1 MVAIPGYQIVEKLYE
16 SAKSLVYRGIRD
28 SDQIPVILKVLKE
41 EYPTLDAIARFKLE
55 YDITRSLNLEGVIE
69 TYGLEKYQY
78 SLVMVLEDFGGESLN
93 RLLKNREF
101 YLEEFL
107 ILAIRITETLGE
119 IHASNI
125 IHKDINPSNIVFN
138 PTTGQVKI
146 IDFGIS
152 SILLRENPTLRNP
165 NILEGTLAYMSPEQ
179 TGRMNRAIDY
189 RTDLYS
195 LGVTFYELLTGT
207 LPFETTDALE
217 LVHCHIAKQPILPS
231 EVDTGIPKALSN
243 LVMKLL
249 AKTAEDRYQ
258 STWGIKA
265 DLQLCLK
272 QLQESDEISEFAL
285 GCQDIY
291 DKFQISQKLYGRER
305 EIETL
310 LAAFERV
317 AGGGDTGT
325 RGCGDAEIE
334 ESKIQV
340 ALETH
345 QRCDPKSKIEM
356 VLVSGYSGIGK
367 TALVQEIYKPI
378 TQKQGYFISG
388 KFDQLQRN
396 IPYRPFIHAFQELI
410 RQLLTESEAQIAV
423 WREKLDAAFG
433 INGQIII
440 DVIPEVKLIVGEQTA
455 VLELPPVE
463 SQNRF
468 NLVFKNFINV
478 FTQPDHPLV
487 IFLDDLQWI
496 DSASLKL
503 IQMLMTAPDSQNLLL
518 IGAYRSNEV
527 NSAHPLMLAL
537 EELNSTDAII
547 NHISLSSLDLA
558 NINQLIADTLNSTSE
573 TTLPLAELI
582 NSKTRGNSFFIKELL
597 KFLYENK
604 LINFDFS
611 PPTPRQQKAQA
622 TSDSPLVKGGEG
634 GNSKGGVQGGWQWNL
649 AQIQAIQITDNV
661 VELMVG
667 KIQKLS
673 ELSQHLLKFAACIGN
688 QFDSNTLSIV
698 SKKTQSETTA
708 ALWEAV
714 QEGFILPLG
723 DQYKYLQNYDQEGSD
738 EATVSYKFLHDRIQQ
753 SAYSLISEVDKKQV
767 HLKIGQ
773 LLLESTPPELL
784 EDKVFDI
791 VNQLNI
797 GIELITEQE
806 KKDELAQLNL
816 FAGKK
821 AKSSVAYEPALKYLN
836 VGRELLGKESWFKTY
851 ELTLALYGLAAEAAY
866 LNGDF
871 EQMEKLTDVVLQETK
886 TTLGKLKAYEVKIQ
900 ACTVQNKLLEAIKTA
915 LEVLQ
920 QLGVKLPQNPSQKDI
935 WIERVRTKLA
945 LVGKELSELINLPEM
960 TNPYKLAAMRII
972 ASVCTATY
980 FVAPQLWQMMVFQ
993 KIQLSLKY
1001 GNAPGSPFGYADYA
1015 MVLCG
1020 VEGDIDSGYRFAQ
1033 LALNL
1038 LPRLNAKEFKSK
1050 TFLLVE
1056 MYVRHWKE
1064 HIRKTLNPL
1073 LEAYQCGLETGD
1085 LEYGVFSIFLHSYHS
1100 YLLGKELVQLEQEM
1114 AAYRDAIA
1122 HFKQEQP
1129 LYLIQMYRQAVLNLM
1144 GQSENPCCLSGE
1156 SYNEEK
1162 NLPLHLAINDRY
1174 TIYNLYFNKLI
1185 LCYLFQDYSK
1195 AIEIAA
1201 IAEQLLLE
1209 GAIGL
1214 LVVPVFYFYD
1224 SLASLAV
1231 FSDVPKQEQQRILI
1245 KVAANQKKMKRWAH
1259 HAPMNYLH
1267 KFYLVEAE
1275 QHRVISQVNQ
1285 ARDYYDKAIAL
1296 AKENEYINEEALAH
1310 ELVAKFYLA
1319 QGKTK
1324 IAEVY
1329 MLDACYCY
1337 LRWGATAK
1345 VKDLQTR
1352 YPQLLERISETT
1364 KTKNTRI
1371 STSPITTGSA
1381 GTDVLDLA
1389 TVIKASQALSSEIVL
1404 DKLLVKF
1411 IKILMENAGA
1421 QRGLLIEEKN
1431 GNAFIQA
1438 EGAVDELEVKV
1449 FPSSHVELN
1458 QRFSPAIVNYVKRT
1472 RENLVIADA
1481 ENDSRFANDVYVA
1494 NNKPKSILCVP
1505 SLHQGKLIGILY
1517 LENNLITDAFTPDR
1531 IEVVQ
1536 ILTSQAAIAL
1546 ENARLYD
1553 EMKQEMAQRQRAEE
1567 TLRAITEGTAAVTGS
1582 DFFRSLVRH
1591 LADALQVKY
1600 AFITECTDSTN
1611 TQVHT
1616 LAFWKGENFRKNFA
1630 YLLTGTPCQH
1640 VIGGEVCC
1648 YWEHLQSL
1656 FPDDNDLVNLKA
1668 ESYLGVPLYDSS
1680 GNILGH
1686 LAVMDDKPMNHKPH
1700 DISILQIFAA
1710 RAGVELVRKR
1720 AEDALMRAR
1729 DELEIRVRERT
1740 AELTEANEQLEQLT
1754 DELKRSNQDLEQF
1767 AYIASHDLQEPLRAV
1782 ASYTQ
1787 MLAKRYQG
1795 KLDEKADIYI
1805 SFAVDGAT
1813 RMQQLIKDLL
1823 AYSRIGRHQLKL
1835 QPTDCNV
1842 VVNKVVKDLQLSIA
1856 ENQAKITVDSLPT
1869 VFADTSQI
1877 TLLFQNL
1884 ISNAI
1889 KYRGEASP
1897 QVDISAENQ
1906 SSGWLFKIRDNGI
1919 GISPEYAE
1927 QIFGIFQRLHTS
1939 DEYSGTGLGLAICQ
1953 RIVERHGGHIWV
1965 ESQLGKGA
1973 LFCFEI
1979 PILNGEPK

>member
-1 MVAIPGYQIVEKLYE
+1 MVAIAGYQIVEKLYE
-16 SAKSLVYRGIRD
+16 SAKSLVYRGMRVKD
-28 SDQIPVILKVLKE
+28 EVPVILKVLRH
-41 EYPTLDAIARFKLE
+41 EYPTPDAIARFKLE
-55 YDITRSLNLEGVIE
+55 YDITRNLNLEGVIK

-78 SLVMVLEDFGGESLN
+78 SLVMVLEDFGGVSLTQ
-93 RLLKNREF
+93 LLKKRKF
-101 YLEEFL
+101 HLEECL
-107 ILAIRITETLGE
+107 ILAIRITEILGE
-119 IHASNI
+119 IHAANI

-138 PTTGQVKI
+138 PTTGQIKI

-152 SILLRENPTLRNP
+152 TVLSRENPILRNP
-165 NILEGTLAYMSPEQ
+165 NVLEGTLAYMSPEQ
-179 TGRMNRAIDY
+179 TGRMNRVIDY
-189 RTDLYS
+189 RTDFYS
-195 LGVTFYELLTGT
+195 LGVTFYELLARK
-207 LPFETTDALE
+207 LPFETADALE
-217 LVHCHIAKQPILPS
+217 LVHCHIAKQPISPS
-231 EVDTGIPKALSN
+231 EIDSGIPKAVSN
-243 LVMKLL
+243 LVIKLL
-249 AKTAEDRYQ
+249 AKTAEERYQ
-258 STWGIKA
+258 SAWGIQS
-265 DLQLCLK
+265 DLQLCRK
-272 QLQESDEISEFAL
+272 QLQEKNEISEFSL
-285 GCQDIY
+285 GCQDIS
-291 DKFQISQKLYGRER
+291 DKFQISQKLYGREQ

-310 LAAFERV
+310 LAAFKRV
-317 AGGGDTGT
+317 SQG
-325 RGCGDAEIE
+325 
-334 ESKIQV
+334 
-340 ALETH
+340 
-345 QRCDPKSKIEM
+345 QREM

-367 TALVQEIYKPI
+367 SALVQEIHKPI
-378 TQKQGYFISG
+378 TKNWGYFISG
-388 KFDQLQRN
+388 KFDLLQRN
-396 IPYRPFIHAFQELI
+396 IPYHPFIQAFQELI
-410 RQLLTESEAQIAV
+410 RQLLTESEAQIAI
-423 WREKLDAAFG
+423 WRDKLEAAFG

-440 DVIPEVKLIVGEQTA
+440 DVIPELELIVGKQPT
-455 VLELPPVE
+455 VLELPPGE

-468 NLVFKNFINV
+468 NLVFQKFINV
-478 FTQPDHPLV
+478 FSQSEHPLV
-487 IFLDDLQWI
+487 MFLDDLQWI

-503 IQMLMTAPDSQNLLL
+503 IQMLMTAPDSQHLLL

-527 NSAHPLMLAL
+527 GAAHPLMLAL
-537 EELNSTDAII
+537 NEINNTNAII
-547 NHISLSSLDLA
+547 NHIFLSPLDLT
-558 NINQLIADTLNSTSE
+558 NINQLIADTFNSNPE

-582 NSKTRGNSFFIKELL
+582 NSKTRGNSFFIKEVL
-597 KFLYENK
+597 KFLYENN
-604 LINFDFS
+604 LLNFDF
-611 PPTPRQQKAQA
+611 KA
-622 TSDSPLVKGGEG
+622 SS
-634 GNSKGGVQGGWQWNL
+634 WQWNL
-649 AQIQAIQITDNV
+649 EQIQASQITDNV
-661 VELMVG
+661 AELMAS

-673 ELSQHLLKFAACIGN
+673 EPSQQILQFAACIGN
-688 QFDSNTLSIV
+688 QFDSKTLSII
-698 SKKTQSETTA
+698 SKITQFETIA
-708 ALWEAV
+708 LLWEAV
-714 QEGFILPLG
+714 QEGLIFPLG
-723 DQYKYLQNYDQEGSD
+723 DEYKYFQLQESEIRSHESESGGNYSELLLQDS
-738 EATVSYKFLHDRIQQ
+738 VSCSYKFLHDRIQQ
-753 SAYSLISEVDKKQV
+753 AAYSLISEADKKQV

-773 LLLESTPPELL
+773 LLLESTPLELL
-784 EDKVFDI
+784 EDKVSDI

-816 FAGKK
+816 IAGKK

-836 VGRELLGKESWFKTY
+836 IGRGLLGRKSWLQTY

-871 EQMEKLTDVVLQETK
+871 EQMETLADVVLQEAK
-886 TTLGKLKAYEVKIQ
+886 TTLDKLKTYEVKIQ
-900 ACTVQNKLLEAIKTA
+900 ACTVQNKLLEAINTA

-920 QLGVKLPQNPSQKDI
+920 QLGVKLPKNPSQKDI
-935 WIERVRTKLA
+935 WLGQLRTKLA
-945 LVGKELSELINLPEM
+945 LVGKQPSDLINLPEM
-960 TNPYKLAAMRII
+960 TNPDKLAAMRII

-1038 LPRLNAKEFKSK
+1038 LPRLHAKEFKSK

-1056 MYVRHWKE
+1056 MYIRHWKE
-1064 HIRKTLNPL
+1064 HIRETLNPL
-1073 LEAYQCGLETGD
+1073 LEAYQFGLEACD
-1085 LEYGVFSIFLHSYHS
+1085 LEYGVFSIFLYLYHS
-1100 YLLGKELVQLEQEM
+1100 YLIGKELVQLEKEM
-1114 AAYRDAIA
+1114 ADYSDAIA

-1129 LYLIQMYRQAVLNLM
+1129 FYLIQMYRQAVLNLM

-1156 SYNEEK
+1156 SYDEEK
-1162 NLPLHLAINDRY
+1162 NLHLHLAINDRY
-1174 TIYNLYFNKLI
+1174 TIYNLYLNKLI

-1195 AIEIAA
+1195 AIELAA
-1201 IAEQLLLE
+1201 IAKKLLLD
-1209 GAIGL
+1209 GAVGL
-1214 LVVPVFYFYD
+1214 LIVPVFYFYE
-1224 SLASLAV
+1224 SLTSLAV
-1231 FSDVPKQEQQRILI
+1231 FPDVQKQKQQRILRQ
-1245 KVAANQKKMKRWAH
+1245 VATNQKKMKLWAH

-1275 QHRVISQVNQ
+1275 RHRVLGRVNQ
-1285 ARDYYDKAIAL
+1285 AADDYDKAIAL
-1296 AKENEYINEEALAH
+1296 AKENEYIHEEALAH
-1310 ELVAKFYLA
+1310 ELGAKFYLA
-1319 QGKTK
+1319 QGKAK

-1345 VKDLQTR
+1345 VKDLHTR

-1364 KTKNTRI
+1364 KTKNATI
-1371 STSPITTGSA
+1371 STSPTTTES
-1381 GTDVLDLA
+1381 TRTEVLDLA
-1389 TVIKASQALSSEIVL
+1389 TVIKASLALSSEIVL
-1404 DKLLVKF
+1404 DKLLVKL
-1411 IKILMENAGA
+1411 IKILIENAGA
-1421 QRGLLIEEKN
+1421 QRGLLIQEKD
-1431 GNAFIQA
+1431 GNAFIQV
-1438 EGAVDELEVKV
+1438 EGAVNELEVKI

-1472 RENLVIADA
+1472 RESLVIADA
-1481 ENDSRFANDVYVA
+1481 ENNSRFANDVYVA

-1582 DFFRSLVRH
+1582 DFFHSLVRH

-1630 YLLTGTPCQH
+1630 YLLVGTPCQY
-1640 VIGGEVCC
+1640 VIGGKVCC
-1648 YWEHLQSL
+1648 YCEHLQSL
-1656 FPDDNDLVNLKA
+1656 FPDDNDLVELEA
-1668 ESYLGVPLYDSS
+1668 ESYLGVPLHDSS
-1680 GNILGH
+1680 GTILGH
-1686 LAVMDDKPMNHKPH
+1686 LAVMDNKPMNAQPH
-1700 DISILQIFAA
+1700 HISILQIFAA

-1720 AEDALMRAR
+1720 AEEALLKAR

-1740 AELTEANEQLEQLT
+1740 AELSEANEQLEQLT

-1795 KLDEKADIYI
+1795 RLDEKADLYI

-1823 AYSRIGRHQLKL
+1823 AYSRIGRNQLKL
-1835 QPTDCNV
+1835 QPTDCNA
-1842 VVNKVVKDLQLSIA
+1842 VVNKVLKDLQLSIA
-1856 ENQAKITVDSLPT
+1856 ENQAKIIVSPLPT
-1869 VFADTSQI
+1869 LLADTSQI

-1897 QVDISAENQ
+1897 QVDISAQQQN
-1906 SSGWLFKIRDNGI
+1906 SGWLFKIQDNGI
-1919 GISPEYAE
+1919 GIAPEYAE

-1939 DEYSGTGLGLAICQ
+1939 DEYPGTGLGLAICQ

-1965 ESQLGKGA
+1965 ESQLGIGA
-1973 LFCFEI
+1973 MFCFEL
-1979 PILNGEPK
+1979 PILNGEPR

>member
-1 MVAIPGYQIVEKLYE
+1 MVAIEGYQILGKLYE
-16 SAKSLVYRGIRD
+16 SAKSLVYRGIRVKD
-28 SDQIPVILKVLKE
+28 EVPVILKVLRQ
-41 EYPTLDAIARFKLE
+41 EYPTPDAIARFKLE
-55 YDITRSLNLEGVIE
+55 YDITRNLNLEGVIK

-78 SLVMVLEDFGGESLN
+78 SLLMVLEDFGGESLT
-93 RLLKNREF
+93 RLFKNRKLH
-101 YLEEFL
+101 LEEFL
-107 ILAIRITETLGE
+107 ILAIRITEILGE
-119 IHASNI
+119 IHAANI

-138 PTTGQVKI
+138 PTTGQIKI

-152 SILLRENPTLRNP
+152 TVLSRENPILRNP
-165 NILEGTLAYMSPEQ
+165 NVLEGTLAYMSPEQ
-179 TGRMNRAIDY
+179 TGRMNRVIDY
-189 RTDLYS
+189 RTDFYS
-195 LGVTFYELLTGT
+195 LGVTFYELLARK
-207 LPFETTDALE
+207 LPFETADALE
-217 LVHCHIAKQPILPS
+217 LVHCHIAKQAISPS
-231 EVDTGIPKALSN
+231 EIDSGIPNALSK

-249 AKTAEDRYQ
+249 AKTAEQRYQ
-258 STWGIKA
+258 SAWGIQT

-272 QLQESDEISEFAL
+272 QLQEKNEISEFAL
-285 GCQDIY
+285 GCQDIS
-291 DKFQISQKLYGRER
+291 DKFQISQKLYGREQ

-310 LAAFERV
+310 LAAFERISQ
-317 AGGGDTGT
+317 G
-325 RGCGDAEIE
+325 
-334 ESKIQV
+334 
-340 ALETH
+340 
-345 QRCDPKSKIEM
+345 QREM
-356 VLVSGYSGIGK
+356 VLLSGYSGIGK
-367 TALVQEIYKPI
+367 SALVQEIYKPI

-388 KFDQLQRN
+388 KFDQLQRG
-396 IPYRPFIHAFQELI
+396 IPYRPFIQAFQELI
-410 RQLLTESEAQIAV
+410 RQLLTESEAQIAI
-423 WREKLDAAFG
+423 WRKKLEAAFG

-440 DVIPEVKLIVGEQTA
+440 DVIPEVELIVGEQPT
-455 VLELPPVE
+455 VLDLPPGE

-468 NLVFKNFINV
+468 NLVFQKFINV
-478 FTQPDHPLV
+478 FSQSEHSLV
-487 IFLDDLQWI
+487 IFLDDLQWL

-503 IQMLMTAPDSQNLLL
+503 IQLIMTAPDSERLLL

-527 NSAHPLMLAL
+527 SATHPLMLAL
-537 EELNSTDAII
+537 EEFKSTDAII
-547 NHISLSSLDLA
+547 NHISLSSLDLTI
-558 NINQLIADTLNSTSE
+558 INQLIADTLNSNPE
-573 TTLPLAELI
+573 ITLPLAELI
-582 NSKTRGNSFFIKELL
+582 NSKTRGNPFFIKEILR
-597 KFLYENK
+597 FLYENN
-604 LINFDFS
+604 LLNFDF
-611 PPTPRQQKAQA
+611 KA
-622 TSDSPLVKGGEG
+622 GY
-634 GNSKGGVQGGWQWNL
+634 WQWNIE
-649 AQIQAIQITDNV
+649 QIQATQITDNV
-661 VELMVG
+661 AEFMVF
-667 KIQKLS
+667 KIQNLS
-673 ELSQHLLKFAACIGN
+673 EPSQRILKFAACIGN
-688 QFDSNTLSIV
+688 QFDSQTLSII
-698 SKKTQSETTA
+698 SKKTQAETTT
-708 ALWEAV
+708 ALWEAM

-723 DQYKYLQNYDQEGSD
+723 DEYKYLPFKESEVSSQNSETGTTYSD
-738 EATVSYKFLHDRIQQ
+738 YFLQNSVSCSYKFMHDRIQQ
-753 SAYSLISEVDKKQV
+753 AAYSLISETDKKQV

-773 LLLESTPPELL
+773 LLLESTPTELL
-784 EDKVFDI
+784 ENKVFDI

-816 FAGKK
+816 VAGKK

-836 VGRELLGKESWFKTY
+836 IGRGLLGRDSWLQTY
-851 ELTLALYGLAAEAAY
+851 ELTLALYGLTAEAAY
-866 LNGDF
+866 LNGHF
-871 EQMEKLTDVVLQETK
+871 EQMETLAEVVLQEAK
-886 TTLGKLKAYEVKIQ
+886 TTLDKLKAYEVKIQ

-915 LEVLQ
+915 LDVLQ
-920 QLGVKLPQNPSQKDI
+920 QLGVKLPKNPRQKDI
-935 WIERVRTKLA
+935 LVERLRTKLA
-945 LVGKELSELINLPEM
+945 LLGKQPSDLINLPEM
-960 TNPYKLAAMRII
+960 TNLYKLAAMRII

-1038 LPRLNAKEFKSK
+1038 LPRLHAREFKSK

-1064 HIRKTLNPL
+1064 HIRETLNPL
-1073 LEAYQCGLETGD
+1073 LEAYQFGLEAGD
-1085 LEYGVFSIFLHSYHS
+1085 LEYGVFSIFLYLYHS
-1100 YLLGKELVQLEQEM
+1100 YLIGKELVQLERDM
-1114 AAYRDAIA
+1114 AAYSDAIA

-1129 LYLIQMYRQAVLNLM
+1129 LYLIQMYRQAVLNFM

-1156 SYNEEK
+1156 SYNEKK

-1195 AIEIAA
+1195 SIEIAD
-1201 IAEQLLLE
+1201 IVKKLLLD
-1209 GAIGL
+1209 GAVGL

-1231 FSDVPKQEQQRILI
+1231 FPDAQKQEQQRILR
-1245 KVAANQKKMKRWAH
+1245 KVGANQKKMKGWAH

-1275 QHRVISQVNQ
+1275 RHRVLNQVNQ
-1285 ARDYYDKAIAL
+1285 AGDDYDKAIAL

-1310 ELVAKFYLA
+1310 ELAAKFYLA
-1319 QGKTK
+1319 QGKAK

-1345 VKDLQTR
+1345 VKDLHTR

-1364 KTKNTRI
+1364 KTKNTTI
-1371 STSPITTGSA
+1371 SPSPTTTEST
-1381 GTDVLDLA
+1381 GTEVLDLA
-1389 TVIKASQALSSEIVL
+1389 TVIKASLALSSEIVL

-1411 IKILMENAGA
+1411 IKILIENAGA
-1421 QRGLLIEEKN
+1421 QRGLLIQEKD
-1431 GNAFIQA
+1431 GNAFIQV
-1438 EGAVDELEVKV
+1438 EGAVARLEVKV

-1458 QRFSPAIVNYVKRT
+1458 QRFSAAIVNYVKRT
-1472 RENLVIADA
+1472 RESLVIADA
-1481 ENDSRFANDVYVA
+1481 ENDNRFANDVYVA

-1531 IEVVQ
+1531 IKVVQ

-1567 TLRAITEGTAAVTGS
+1567 TLRAITEGTASVTGS
-1582 DFFRSLVRH
+1582 DFFHSLVRH

-1611 TQVHT
+1611 TQVRT

-1630 YLLTGTPCQH
+1630 YLLAGTPCQY
-1640 VIGGEVCC
+1640 VIGGKVSC
-1648 YWEHLQSL
+1648 YCEHLQSL
-1656 FPDDNDLVNLKA
+1656 FPDDNDLVDLEA

-1680 GNILGH
+1680 GTILGH
-1686 LAVMDDKPMNHKPH
+1686 LAVMDNKPMNAQPH
-1700 DISILQIFAA
+1700 HISILQIFAA

-1720 AEDALMRAR
+1720 AEEALLKAR

-1740 AELTEANEQLEQLT
+1740 AELSEANEQLEQLT

-1795 KLDEKADIYI
+1795 RLDEKADLYI

-1823 AYSRIGRHQLKL
+1823 AYSRIGRNQLKL
-1835 QPTDCNV
+1835 QPTDCNA
-1842 VVNKVVKDLQLSIA
+1842 VVNKVLKDLQLSIA
-1856 ENQAKITVDSLPT
+1856 ENQAKIIVSPLPT
-1869 VFADTSQI
+1869 LLADTSQI

-1897 QVDISAENQ
+1897 QVDISAQQQN
-1906 SSGWLFKIRDNGI
+1906 SGWLFKIQDNGI
-1919 GISPEYAE
+1919 GIAPEYAE

-1939 DEYSGTGLGLAICQ
+1939 DEYPGTGLGLAICK
-1953 RIVERHGGHIWV
+1953 RIVERHGGDIWV
-1965 ESQLGKGA
+1965 ESQLGTGA
-1973 LFCFEI
+1973 MFCFEL
-1979 PILNGEPK
+1979 PILNGEPR

>member
-1 MVAIPGYQIVEKLYE
+1 MVEIEGYQILEKLYE
-16 SAKSLVYRGIRD
+16 STKSLVYRGIRVKD
-28 SDQIPVILKVLKE
+28 EVPVILKVLRQ
-41 EYPTLDAIARFKLE
+41 EYPTPDAIARFKLE
-55 YDITRSLNLEGVIE
+55 YDITRNLNLEGVIT

-78 SLVMVLEDFGGESLN
+78 SLLMVLEDFGGESLT
-93 RLLKNREF
+93 RLFKNRKLH
-101 YLEEFL
+101 LEECL
-107 ILAIRITETLGE
+107 IVAVRITEILGE
-119 IHASNI
+119 IHAANI

-138 PTTGQVKI
+138 PTTGQIKI

-152 SILLRENPTLRNP
+152 TVLSRENPILRNP
-165 NILEGTLAYMSPEQ
+165 NVLEGTLAYMSPEQ
-179 TGRMNRAIDY
+179 TGRMNRVIDY
-189 RTDLYS
+189 RTDFYS
-195 LGVTFYELLTGT
+195 LGVTFYELLAQK
-207 LPFETTDALE
+207 LPFEAVDALE
-217 LVHCHIAKQPILPS
+217 LVHCHIAKQAISPS
-231 EVDTGIPKALSN
+231 EIDSGIPNALSN

-249 AKTAEDRYQ
+249 AKTAEARYQ
-258 STWGIKA
+258 SAWGIQT

-272 QLQESDEISEFAL
+272 QLQEKNEISEFAL
-285 GCQDIY
+285 GCQDIS
-291 DKFQISQKLYGRER
+291 DKFQISQKLYGREQ
-305 EIETL
+305 EIKIL
-310 LAAFERV
+310 LTAFERV
-317 AGGGDTGT
+317 SQG
-325 RGCGDAEIE
+325 
-334 ESKIQV
+334 
-340 ALETH
+340 
-345 QRCDPKSKIEM
+345 QREM
-356 VLVSGYSGIGK
+356 VLLSGYSGIGK
-367 TALVQEIYKPI
+367 SALVQEIYKPI
-378 TQKQGYFISG
+378 TQQQGYFISG

-396 IPYRPFIHAFQELI
+396 IPYRPFIQAFHELI
-410 RQLLTESEAQIAV
+410 RQLFTESEAQIAI
-423 WREKLDAAFG
+423 WREKLEAAFG

-440 DVIPEVKLIVGEQTA
+440 DVIPEVELIVGEQPT
-455 VLELPPVE
+455 VLELPPEE

-468 NLVFKNFINV
+468 NLVFQNFINV
-478 FTQPDHPLV
+478 FSQSEHPLV
-487 IFLDDLQWI
+487 IFLDDLQWL
-496 DSASLKL
+496 DSASLQL
-503 IQMLMTAPDSQNLLL
+503 IQLIMTAPDSERLLL

-527 NSAHPLMLAL
+527 SATHPLMLAL

-547 NHISLSSLDLA
+547 NHISLSSLDLTI
-558 NINQLIADTLNSTSE
+558 INQLIADTLNSNPE

-582 NSKTRGNSFFIKELL
+582 NSKTRGNSFFVKEILM
-597 KFLYENK
+597 FLYEKN
-604 LINFDFS
+604 LLNFDF
-611 PPTPRQQKAQA
+611 QA
-622 TSDSPLVKGGEG
+622 GY
-634 GNSKGGVQGGWQWNL
+634 WQWNIE
-649 AQIQAIQITDNV
+649 QIQATQITDNV
-661 VELMVG
+661 AEFMVS
-667 KIQKLS
+667 KIQNLS
-673 ELSQHLLKFAACIGN
+673 EPSQQILKFAACIGN
-688 QFDSNTLSIV
+688 QFDSQTLSII
-698 SKKTQSETTA
+698 SKKTQTETTT
-708 ALWEAV
+708 ALWKAM

-723 DQYKYLQNYDQEGSD
+723 DEYKYLPFKESEVSSQNSETGTTYSD
-738 EATVSYKFLHDRIQQ
+738 FFLQDSVSCSYKFLHDLIQQ
-753 SAYSLISEVDKKQV
+753 TAYSLISETDKKQV

-773 LLLESTPPELL
+773 LLLESTLPDLL
-784 EDKVFDI
+784 EDKIFDI

-816 FAGKK
+816 VAGKK

-836 VGRELLGKESWFKTY
+836 IGRGLLGRDSWLQTY
-851 ELTLALYGLAAEAAY
+851 ELTLALYGLTAEAAY

-871 EQMEKLTDVVLQETK
+871 EQMETLAEVVLQEAK
-886 TTLGKLKAYEVKIQ
+886 TTLDKLKAYEVKIQ

-915 LEVLQ
+915 LDVLQ
-920 QLGVKLPQNPSQKDI
+920 QLGVKLPKNPRQKDI
-935 WIERVRTKLA
+935 LVERLRTRLA
-945 LVGKELSELINLPEM
+945 LLGKQPSDLINLPEM

-980 FVAPQLWQMMVFQ
+980 FVAPQLWQMMVFH

-1038 LPRLNAKEFKSK
+1038 LPRLHAREFKSK

-1064 HIRKTLNPL
+1064 HIRETLNPL
-1073 LEAYQCGLETGD
+1073 LEAYQFGLEAGD
-1085 LEYGVFSIFLHSYHS
+1085 LEYGVFSLFLHLYHS
-1100 YLLGKELVQLEQEM
+1100 YLIGKELVQLEQDM
-1114 AAYRDAIA
+1114 VAYSDAIA

-1129 LYLIQMYRQAVLNLM
+1129 LYLIQMYRQAVLNFM
-1144 GQSENPCCLSGE
+1144 GQSENHCCLSGE

-1201 IAEQLLLE
+1201 IAKKLLLD
-1209 GAIGL
+1209 GAVGL

-1224 SLASLAV
+1224 SLASIAV
-1231 FSDVPKQEQQRILI
+1231 FPDAQKQEQQRILR
-1245 KVAANQKKMKRWAH
+1245 KVGTNQKKMKRWAH

-1275 QHRVISQVNQ
+1275 RHRILNQ
-1285 ARDYYDKAIAL
+1285 ANQAADDYDKAIAL

-1310 ELVAKFYLA
+1310 ELAAKFYLA
-1319 QGKTK
+1319 LGKAK

-1345 VKDLQTR
+1345 VKDLHTR
-1352 YPQLLERISETT
+1352 YPQLLERISQATQ
-1364 KTKNTRI
+1364 TKNTI
-1371 STSPITTGSA
+1371 LSTSPTTTESR
-1381 GTDVLDLA
+1381 GTEVLDLA
-1389 TVIKASQALSSEIVL
+1389 TVIKASLALSSEIVL
-1404 DKLLVKF
+1404 DKLLVKL
-1411 IKILMENAGA
+1411 IKILIENAGA
-1421 QRGLLIEEKN
+1421 QRGLLIQEKD
-1431 GNAFIQA
+1431 GNAFIQV
-1438 EGAVDELEVKV
+1438 EGAVDRLEVKI

-1458 QRFSPAIVNYVKRT
+1458 QRFSAAIVNYVKRT
-1472 RENLVIADA
+1472 RESLVIADA

-1494 NNKPKSILCVP
+1494 NNKPQSILCVP

-1567 TLRAITEGTAAVTGS
+1567 TLRAITEGTASVTGS
-1582 DFFRSLVRH
+1582 DFFHSLVRH

-1630 YLLTGTPCQH
+1630 YLLTGTPCQY
-1640 VIGGEVCC
+1640 VIGGKVSC
-1648 YWEHLQSL
+1648 YCEHLQSL
-1656 FPDDNDLVNLKA
+1656 FPDDNDLVDLEA

-1680 GNILGH
+1680 GTILGH
-1686 LAVMDDKPMNHKPH
+1686 LAVMDNKPMNAQPH
-1700 DISILQIFAA
+1700 HISILQIFAA

-1720 AEDALMRAR
+1720 AEEALLKAR

-1740 AELTEANEQLEQLT
+1740 AELSEANEQLEQLT

-1795 KLDEKADIYI
+1795 RLDEKADLYI

-1823 AYSRIGRHQLKL
+1823 AYSRIGRNQLKL
-1835 QPTDCNV
+1835 QPTDCNA
-1842 VVNKVVKDLQLSIA
+1842 VVNKVLKDLQLSIA
-1856 ENQAKITVDSLPT
+1856 ENQAKIIVSPLPT
-1869 VFADTSQI
+1869 LLIDTSQI

-1897 QVDISAENQ
+1897 QVDISAQQQN
-1906 SSGWLFKIRDNGI
+1906 SGWLFKIQDNGI
-1919 GISPEYAE
+1919 GVAPEYAE

-1939 DEYSGTGLGLAICQ
+1939 DEYPGTGLGLAICK

-1965 ESQLGKGA
+1965 ESQLGTGA
-1973 LFCFEI
+1973 MFCFEL
-1979 PILNGEPK
+1979 PILNGEPR

>member
-1 MVAIPGYQIVEKLYE
+1 MVTIPGYQIVEKLYE
-16 SAKSLVYRGIRD
+16 SSKSLVYRGFRD
-28 SDQIPVILKVLKE
+28 SDEVPVILKVLRQ
-41 EYPTLDAIARFKLE
+41 EYPTPNAIARFKLE
-55 YDITRSLNLEGVIE
+55 YDITRNLNLEGAIK
-69 TYGLEKYQY
+69 TYDLEKYQY

-93 RLLKNREF
+93 RLLNNRKF
-101 YLEEFL
+101 NLEEFL
-107 ILAIRITETLGE
+107 ILAIRITEILAE
-119 IHASNI
+119 IHAANI
-125 IHKDINPSNIVFN
+125 IHKDINPSNIIFN
-138 PTTGQVKI
+138 PITGQVKI

-152 SILLRENPTLRNP
+152 TVLSRENTTLRNRNP
-165 NILEGTLAYMSPEQ
+165 DILEGTLAYMSPEQ

-189 RTDLYS
+189 RTDFYS
-195 LGVTFYELLTGT
+195 LGVTFYELLTQT
-207 LPFETTDALE
+207 LPFKTADALE
-217 LVHCHIAKQPILPS
+217 LVHCHIAKQPTLPNEIDS
-231 EVDTGIPKALSN
+231 RIPKTVSN

-249 AKTAEDRYQ
+249 AKSAENRYQ
-258 STWGIKA
+258 SAWGIQA
-265 DLQLCLK
+265 DLQLCLQ
-272 QLQESDEISEFAL
+272 QLQEKNKITEFSL
-285 GCQDIY
+285 GYQDIS
-291 DKFQISQKLYGRER
+291 DKFQISQKLYGREQ
-305 EIETL
+305 EITTL

-317 AGGGDTGT
+317 AGESQKSKF
-325 RGCGDAEIE
+325 RSQ
-334 ESKIQV
+334 SKIQN
-340 ALETH
+340 
-345 QRCDPKSKIEM
+345 PKSKIEM

-367 TALVQEIYKPI
+367 SALVQEIYKPI
-378 TQKQGYFISG
+378 TQQGGYFISG

-396 IPYRPFIHAFQELI
+396 IPYRAFIQAFQELI
-410 RQLLTESEAQIAV
+410 QQLLTESEAQIAI
-423 WREKLDAAFG
+423 WQEKLEAAFG

-440 DVIPEVKLIVGEQTA
+440 DVIPEVKLIVGEQPT
-455 VLELPPVE
+455 VLELPPIE

-468 NLVFKNFINV
+468 NLVFQKFINV
-478 FTQPDHPLV
+478 FTQPEHPLV

-503 IQMLMTAPDSQNLLL
+503 IQMLMTAPDTQNLLL

-527 NSAHPLMLAL
+527 SAVHSLMLTL
-537 EELNSTDAII
+537 DELKSTDAII
-547 NHISLSSLDLA
+547 NHISLSALDLTS
-558 NINQLIADTLNSTSE
+558 INQLIADTINSNPE
-573 TTLPLAELI
+573 ATLPLAELI
-582 NSKTRGNSFFIKELL
+582 NFKSKGNPFFIQEIL
-597 KFLYENK
+597 KFFYENK
-604 LINFDFS
+604 LLKFDYKMRF
-611 PPTPRQQKAQA
+611 
-622 TSDSPLVKGGEG
+622 
-634 GNSKGGVQGGWQWNL
+634 WQWEL
-649 AQIQAIQITDNV
+649 EQIQATQITDNV
-661 VELMVG
+661 VNLMVD

-673 ELSQHLLKFAACIGN
+673 ESTQYLLKLAACIGN
-688 QFDSNTLSIV
+688 QFDSNTLSSV
-698 SKKTQSETTA
+698 SQKTQSETTT
-708 ALWEAV
+708 ALDEAV
-714 QEGFILPLG
+714 REGLIFPLG
-723 DQYKYLQNYDQEGSD
+723 DEYKSLQFKESEVRSQKPELGKKYYGSFLQD
-738 EATVSYKFLHDRIQQ
+738 ADSCSYKFIHDRIQQ
-753 SAYSLISEVDKKQV
+753 SAYSLMSEAEKKRV

-773 LLLESTPPELL
+773 LLLESNPPELL
-784 EDKVFDI
+784 EDKIFDI

-806 KKDELAQLNL
+806 KKDELVQLNL
-816 FAGKK
+816 IAGKK
-821 AKSSVAYEPALKYLN
+821 AIASVAYEPALKYLN
-836 VGRELLGKESWFKTY
+836 VGMSLLGKESWLQTY
-851 ELTLALYGLAAEAAY
+851 ELTLALYGLAAEASY

-871 EQMEKLTDVVLQETK
+871 KQIEKLAEIVLQEAK
-886 TTLGKLKAYEVKIQ
+886 TTLDKLKAYEVKIQ

-920 QLGVKLPQNPSQKDI
+920 QLGVKLPPNPSQKDI
-935 WIERVRTKLA
+935 QLARLKTKLA
-945 LVGKELSELINLPEM
+945 LVGKEPSDLINLPEM

-972 ASVCTATY
+972 ARVCTATY

-1020 VEGDIDSGYRFAQ
+1020 VEGDIDAGYCFAQ

-1038 LPRLNAKEFKSK
+1038 LLRLNTKEFKAK

-1064 HIRKTLNPL
+1064 HIRETLNHL
-1073 LEAYQCGLETGD
+1073 LDAYQYGLETGD
-1085 LEYGVFSIFLHSYHS
+1085 LEYGTFSIFYRCYYS
-1100 YLLGKELVQLEQEM
+1100 YLIGRELGQLEQEM
-1114 AAYRDAIA
+1114 ANYSDAIA
-1122 HFKQEQP
+1122 QFKQEQP
-1129 LYLIQMYRQAVLNLM
+1129 LYLIQMYRQAILNLR
-1144 GQSENPCCLSGE
+1144 GQSENPCSLSGE
-1156 SYNEEK
+1156 SYNEK
-1162 NLPLHLAINDRY
+1162 KTLPLHVAINDRY

-1185 LCYLFQDYSK
+1185 LRYLFQDYSK

-1201 IAEQLLLE
+1201 IAKQLLLD

-1214 LVVPVFYFYD
+1214 FVVPVFYFYD

-1231 FSDVPKQEQQRILI
+1231 FPDVPKPEQQRILRE
-1245 KVAANQKKMKRWAH
+1245 VAANQKEMKLWAH

-1275 QHRVISQVNQ
+1275 RHRVLNHVNQ
-1285 ARDYYDKAIAL
+1285 ARDDYDNAIAL

-1310 ELVAKFYLA
+1310 ELAAKFYLA
-1319 QGKTK
+1319 QDKKK

-1329 MLDACYCY
+1329 MLDARYCY

-1345 VKDLQTR
+1345 VKDLDTR
-1352 YPQLLERISETT
+1352 YPQLLGRTPETS
-1364 KTKNTRI
+1364 KTKNAII
-1371 STSPITTGSA
+1371 STSPTTTGS
-1381 GTDVLDLA
+1381 TETEVLDLA

-1411 IKILMENAGA
+1411 IKILIENAGA
-1421 QRGLLIEEKN
+1421 QRGLLIQEKD
-1431 GNAFIQA
+1431 GKAFIQA
-1438 EGAVDELEVKV
+1438 EGSVEELEVKV
-1449 FPSSHVELN
+1449 FPSSYGELN
-1458 QRFSPAIVNYVKRT
+1458 QSFSPAIVNYVKRT
-1472 RENLVIADA
+1472 CESLVIGDA
-1481 ENDSRFANDVYVA
+1481 ANDGRFTNDVYVA

-1517 LENNLITDAFTPDR
+1517 LENNLITEAFTPDR

-1611 TQVHT
+1611 TQVRT
-1616 LAFWKGENFRKNFA
+1616 LAFWKGENFRENFA
-1630 YLLTGTPCQH
+1630 YLLTGTPCES

-1648 YWEHLQSL
+1648 YYEHIQSL
-1656 FPDDNDLVNLKA
+1656 FPDDNDLVELEA
-1668 ESYLGVPLYDSS
+1668 ESYLGVPLHDSS

-1686 LAVMDDKPMNHKPH
+1686 LSVMDDKPMNTKPQ

-1720 AEDALMRAR
+1720 AEEALMRAR
-1729 DELEIRVRERT
+1729 DELEIRVQERT

-1754 DELKRSNQDLEQF
+1754 TELKRSNQELEQF

-1805 SFAVDGAT
+1805 NFAVDGAT

-1823 AYSRIGRHQLKL
+1823 AYSRIGRHQLNL
-1835 QPTDCNV
+1835 QLTDCNV
-1842 VVNKVVKDLQLSIA
+1842 VVNKVLKDLHFSIA
-1856 ENQAKITVDSLPT
+1856 ENQVAIALSPLPT
-1869 VFADTSQI
+1869 LFADTSQI

-1897 QVDISAENQ
+1897 QIDISAHKQNSE
-1906 SSGWLFKIRDNGI
+1906 WLFRIRDNGI
-1919 GISPEYAE
+1919 GIDSEYAE

-1939 DEYSGTGLGLAICQ
+1939 DEYPGTGLGLAICK
-1953 RIVERHGGHIWV
+1953 RIVERHRGHIWV

-1979 PILNGEPK
+1979 PILDEESK

>member
-1 MVAIPGYQIVEKLYE
+1 MVAIEGYQILGKLYE
-16 SAKSLVYRGIRD
+16 SAKSLVYRGIRVKD
-28 SDQIPVILKVLKE
+28 EVPVILKVLRQ
-41 EYPTLDAIARFKLE
+41 EYPTPDAIARFKLE
-55 YDITRSLNLEGVIE
+55 YDITCNLNLEGVIK

-78 SLVMVLEDFGGESLN
+78 SLLMVLEDFGGESLT
-93 RLLKNREF
+93 RLFKNRKLH
-101 YLEEFL
+101 LEEFL
-107 ILAIRITETLGE
+107 ILAIRITEILGK
-119 IHASNI
+119 IHTANI

-138 PTTGQVKI
+138 PTTGQIKI

-152 SILLRENPTLRNP
+152 TVLSRENPILRNP
-165 NILEGTLAYMSPEQ
+165 NVLEGTLAYMSPEQ
-179 TGRMNRAIDY
+179 TGRMNRIIDY
-189 RTDLYS
+189 RTDFYS
-195 LGVTFYELLTGT
+195 LGVTFYELLTRK
-207 LPFETTDALE
+207 LPFETADALE
-217 LVHCHIAKQPILPS
+217 LVHCHIAKQAISPS
-231 EVDTGIPKALSN
+231 EIDSGIPNALSK

-249 AKTAEDRYQ
+249 AKTAEQRYQ
-258 STWGIKA
+258 SAWGIQT

-272 QLQESDEISEFAL
+272 QLQEKNEISEFAL
-285 GCQDIY
+285 GCQDIS

-317 AGGGDTGT
+317 SQG
-325 RGCGDAEIE
+325 
-334 ESKIQV
+334 
-340 ALETH
+340 
-345 QRCDPKSKIEM
+345 QREM
-356 VLVSGYSGIGK
+356 VLLSGYSGIGK
-367 TALVQEIYKPI
+367 SALVQEIYKPI

-388 KFDQLQRN
+388 KFDQLQRG
-396 IPYRPFIHAFQELI
+396 IPYRPFIQAFQELI
-410 RQLLTESEAQIAV
+410 RQLLTESEAQIAI
-423 WREKLDAAFG
+423 WREKLEAVFG

-440 DVIPEVKLIVGEQTA
+440 DVIPEVELIVGEQPT
-455 VLELPPVE
+455 VLDLPPGE

-468 NLVFKNFINV
+468 NLVFQKFINV
-478 FTQPDHPLV
+478 FSQSEHSLV
-487 IFLDDLQWI
+487 IFLDDLQWL

-503 IQMLMTAPDSQNLLL
+503 IQLIMSAPDSERLLL

-527 NSAHPLMLAL
+527 SATHPLMLAL
-537 EELNSTDAII
+537 EELKSTDAII
-547 NHISLSSLDLA
+547 NHISLSSLDLTT
-558 NINQLIADTLNSTSE
+558 INQLIADTLNSNPE
-573 TTLPLAELI
+573 TTLSLAELI
-582 NSKTRGNSFFIKELL
+582 NSKTRGNSFFIKEILR
-597 KFLYENK
+597 FLYEKN
-604 LINFDFS
+604 LLNFDF
-611 PPTPRQQKAQA
+611 KA
-622 TSDSPLVKGGEG
+622 SY
-634 GNSKGGVQGGWQWNL
+634 WQWNIEK
-649 AQIQAIQITDNV
+649 IQATQITDNV
-661 VELMVG
+661 AEFMVS
-667 KIQKLS
+667 KIQNLS
-673 ELSQHLLKFAACIGN
+673 EPSQQILKFAACIGN
-688 QFDSNTLSIV
+688 QFDSQTLSII
-698 SKKTQSETTA
+698 SKKTQNETTT
-708 ALWEAV
+708 ALWESM

-723 DQYKYLQNYDQEGSD
+723 DEYKYLPFKESEVSSHNSETGTTYSDSFLQNS
-738 EATVSYKFLHDRIQQ
+738 VSCPYKFMHDRIQQ
-753 SAYSLISEVDKKQV
+753 AAYSLISETDKKQV

-773 LLLESTPPELL
+773 LLLESTLPDLL
-784 EDKVFDI
+784 EDKIFDI

-816 FAGKK
+816 VAGKK

-836 VGRELLGKESWFKTY
+836 IGRGLLGRDSWLQTY
-851 ELTLALYGLAAEAAY
+851 ELTLALYGLTAEVAY
-866 LNGDF
+866 LNGHF
-871 EQMEKLTDVVLQETK
+871 EQMETLAEVVLQEAK
-886 TTLGKLKAYEVKIQ
+886 TTLDKLKAYEVKIQ
-900 ACTVQNKLLEAIKTA
+900 AFTVQNKLLEAIKTA

-920 QLGVKLPQNPSQKDI
+920 QLGVKLPQNPSKQDI
-935 WIERVRTKLA
+935 LLGQLRTRLA
-945 LVGKELSELINLPEM
+945 LRGKQPSDLINLPEM
-960 TNPYKLAAMRII
+960 TNPDKLAAMRII

-1038 LPRLNAKEFKSK
+1038 LPRLNAREFKSK

-1064 HIRKTLNPL
+1064 HIRETLNPL
-1073 LEAYQCGLETGD
+1073 LEAYQYGLEAGD
-1085 LEYGVFSIFLHSYHS
+1085 LEYGVFSIFLHLYHS
-1100 YLLGKELVQLEQEM
+1100 YLIGKELVQLERDM
-1114 AAYRDAIA
+1114 AAYSDAIA

-1162 NLPLHLAINDRY
+1162 NLPLHLAINDKY

-1201 IAEQLLLE
+1201 IAKQLLLD
-1209 GAIGL
+1209 GAVGL

-1231 FSDVPKQEQQRILI
+1231 FPDAQKHEQQQILR
-1245 KVAANQKKMKRWAH
+1245 KVGANQKKMKRWAH

-1275 QHRVISQVNQ
+1275 RHRVLNQVNQ
-1285 ARDYYDKAIAL
+1285 AGDDYDKAIAL

-1310 ELVAKFYLA
+1310 ELAAKFYLA
-1319 QGKTK
+1319 QGKAK
-1324 IAEVY
+1324 IAEIY

-1345 VKDLQTR
+1345 VKDLHTR

-1364 KTKNTRI
+1364 KTKNTTI
-1371 STSPITTGSA
+1371 STSPTTTEST
-1381 GTDVLDLA
+1381 GTEVLDLA
-1389 TVIKASQALSSEIVL
+1389 TVIKASLALSSEIVL

-1411 IKILMENAGA
+1411 IKILIENAGA
-1421 QRGLLIEEKN
+1421 QRGLLIQEKD
-1431 GNAFIQA
+1431 GNAFIQV
-1438 EGAVDELEVKV
+1438 EGAVDRLEVKI
-1449 FPSSHVELN
+1449 FPSSVVELN
-1458 QRFSPAIVNYVKRT
+1458 QKFSPAIVNYVKRT
-1472 RENLVIADA
+1472 RESLVIADA
-1481 ENDSRFANDVYVA
+1481 ENDSRFANDVHVA

-1505 SLHQGKLIGILY
+1505 SLHQGKLTGILY

-1553 EMKQEMAQRQRAEE
+1553 EMKQEMGQRQRAEE
-1567 TLRAITEGTAAVTGS
+1567 TLRAITEGTASVTGS
-1582 DFFRSLVRH
+1582 DFFHSLVRH

-1630 YLLTGTPCQH
+1630 YLLTGTPCQY
-1640 VIGGEVCC
+1640 VIGGKVSC
-1648 YWEHLQSL
+1648 YCEHLQSL
-1656 FPDDNDLVNLKA
+1656 FPDDNDLVDLEA

-1680 GNILGH
+1680 GTILGH
-1686 LAVMDDKPMNHKPH
+1686 LAVMDNKPMNAQPH
-1700 DISILQIFAA
+1700 HISILQIFAA

-1720 AEDALMRAR
+1720 AEEALLKAR

-1740 AELTEANEQLEQLT
+1740 AELSEANEQLEQLT

-1805 SFAVDGAT
+1805 NFAVDGAT

-1823 AYSRIGRHQLKL
+1823 AYSRIGRNQLKL
-1835 QPTDCNV
+1835 QPTDCNA
-1842 VVNKVVKDLQLSIA
+1842 VVNKVIKDLQLSIA
-1856 ENQAKITVDSLPT
+1856 ENQAKIIVSPLPT
-1869 VFADTSQI
+1869 LLADTSQI

-1897 QVDISAENQ
+1897 QVDISAQQQN
-1906 SSGWLFKIRDNGI
+1906 SGLLFKIQDNGI
-1919 GISPEYAE
+1919 GIAPEYAE

-1939 DEYSGTGLGLAICQ
+1939 DEYPGTGLGLAICK

-1965 ESQLGKGA
+1965 ESQLGTGA
-1973 LFCFEI
+1973 IFGFEL
-1979 PILNGEPK
+1979 PILNGEPR